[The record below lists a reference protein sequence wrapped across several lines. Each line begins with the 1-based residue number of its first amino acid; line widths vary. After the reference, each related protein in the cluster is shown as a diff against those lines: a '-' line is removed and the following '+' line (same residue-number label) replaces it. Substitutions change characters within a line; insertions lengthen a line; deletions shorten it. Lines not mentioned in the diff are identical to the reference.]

1 MNGLHELEK
10 YALNYANEA
19 VKLDRQG
26 LKNQAAEK
34 YQKAIEVLLKIC
46 NLYPNTPQSRIYLK
60 YIESYKRR
68 IEDIKGNHE
77 DGLETSNIDKEKI
90 ILQTEKPGVRWS
102 DIANLEEAK
111 KAIQE
116 AIIYPVKRPD
126 LFPLGW
132 PRGILLFGPP
142 GCGKTLLAA
151 AVASEID
158 ANFYSVDAASVMSKW
173 LGESEKNVAIL
184 FTEARKSAENGKPS
198 IIFIDEVDSLTRTF
212 STEVGGETR
221 VRNQFLKEMDGIND
235 KNRKHFVYVIA
246 ATNKP
251 WFLDE
256 PFIRRFQKRIL
267 IPPPDYHARLEMFK
281 IYSKD
286 LNLSP
291 NVDLMELAR
300 KTEGYNGSDI
310 RDIFQTVQLKVVREF
325 FSSQKADDPNLKP
338 RPIQME
344 DFLEIIE
351 KRKPS
356 ISQEM
361 LKQYINWFEKF
372 KAL

>member
-1 MNGLHELEK
+1 MNGLTELEK

-26 LKNQAAEK
+26 LKNQAVEK
-34 YQKAIEVLLKIC
+34 YQKAVEVLLKIC

-60 YIESYKRR
+60 YVESYKRR

-77 DGLETSNIDKEKI
+77 EELEISNIDKEKVV
-90 ILQTEKPGVRWS
+90 LQTEKPGVKWNE
-102 DIANLEEAK
+102 IANLEEAK

-173 LGESEKNVAIL
+173 LGESEKNVAAL

-198 IIFIDEVDSLTRTF
+198 IIFVDEVDSLTRTF

-251 WFLDE
+251 WLLDE

-281 IYSKD
+281 IYGKD

-291 NVDLMELAR
+291 NVDFMELAR

-325 FSSQKADDPNLKP
+325 FNNQKADDPNLKP

-361 LKQYINWFEKF
+361 LKQYVNWFEKF

>member
-1 MNGLHELEK
+1 MNGLTELEK

-26 LKNQAAEK
+26 LKNQAVEK
-34 YQKAIEVLLKIC
+34 YQKAVEVLLKIC

-60 YIESYKRR
+60 YVESYKRR

-77 DGLETSNIDKEKI
+77 EELETSNIDKEKVV
-90 ILQTEKPGVRWS
+90 LQTEKPGVKWNE
-102 DIANLEEAK
+102 IANLEEAK

-173 LGESEKNVAIL
+173 LGESEKNVAAL

-198 IIFIDEVDSLTRTF
+198 IIFVDEVDSLTRTF

-251 WFLDE
+251 WLLDE

-281 IYSKD
+281 IYGKD

-291 NVDLMELAR
+291 NVDFMELAR

-325 FSSQKADDPNLKP
+325 FNNQKADDPNLKP

>member
-1 MNGLHELEK
+1 MNGLTELEK

-26 LKNQAAEK
+26 LKNQAVEK
-34 YQKAIEVLLKIC
+34 YQKAVEVLLKIC

-60 YIESYKRR
+60 YVESYKRR

-77 DGLETSNIDKEKI
+77 EELETSNIDKEKVV
-90 ILQTEKPGVRWS
+90 LQTEKPGVKWNE
-102 DIANLEEAK
+102 IANLEEAK

-173 LGESEKNVAIL
+173 LGESEKNVAAL

-198 IIFIDEVDSLTRTF
+198 IIFVDEVDSLTRTF

-251 WFLDE
+251 WLLDE

-281 IYSKD
+281 IYGKD

-291 NVDLMELAR
+291 NVDFMELAR

-325 FSSQKADDPNLKP
+325 FNNQKADDPNLKP

-361 LKQYINWFEKF
+361 LKQYVNWFEKF